1 MQTIMTKRIFTIAS
15 GVVAI
20 IFWFFESAMHYF
32 VHEEPQFEIIPSA
45 SNELWMRIVIVFLIT
60 LFGILSDSF
69 TGRIVHKQMEVARTY
84 NSMLHVSQHIMNNL
98 LNQMELFKLEAL
110 KQEGFDQ
117 DVLKLYDNSINEAS
131 DLIKT
136 LSKVEDISEG
146 HIWASAEQEK
156 ISGSS

>member
-1 MQTIMTKRIFTIAS
+1 MTNRIFTIAS

-45 SNELWMRIVIVFLIT
+45 SNELWMRIIIVLLIT
-60 LFGILSDSF
+60 LFGILSDYF
-69 TGRIVHKQMEVARTY
+69 TNKIIHKQMEVARTY

-131 DLIKT
+131 DLIET

-146 HIWASAEQEK
+146 HIWGSVDMEK
-156 ISGSS
+156 N

>member
-1 MQTIMTKRIFTIAS
+1 MKTIVTNRIFTIAS
-15 GVVAI
+15 SVVAI

-60 LFGILSDSF
+60 LFGILSDSL
-69 TGRIVHKQMEVARTY
+69 TNKIIHKQMEVARTY

-98 LNQMELFKLEAL
+98 INQMELFKLEAL

-117 DVLKLYDNSINEAS
+117 DVLKLYDNAINEAS
-131 DLIKT
+131 DLIET

-146 HIWASAEQEK
+146 HIWESVDMEK
-156 ISGSS
+156 N

>member
-1 MQTIMTKRIFTIAS
+1 
-15 GVVAI
+15 
-20 IFWFFESAMHYF
+20 
-32 VHEEPQFEIIPSA
+32 
-45 SNELWMRIVIVFLIT
+45 
-60 LFGILSDSF
+60 
-69 TGRIVHKQMEVARTY
+69 MEVARTY

-131 DLIKT
+131 DLIET

-146 HIWASAEQEK
+146 HIWASVDMEK
-156 ISGSS
+156 N

>member
-1 MQTIMTKRIFTIAS
+1 
-15 GVVAI
+15 
-20 IFWFFESAMHYF
+20 
-32 VHEEPQFEIIPSA
+32 
-45 SNELWMRIVIVFLIT
+45 
-60 LFGILSDSF
+60 
-69 TGRIVHKQMEVARTY
+69 MEVARTY

>member
-1 MQTIMTKRIFTIAS
+1 MKNIITKRIFTITS

-69 TGRIVHKQMEVARTY
+69 TNKIIHKQMEVARTY

-146 HIWASAEQEK
+146 HIWASGDMEK
-156 ISGSS
+156 N

>member
-1 MQTIMTKRIFTIAS
+1 MKNIITKRIFTIAS
-15 GVVAI
+15 IVVAI

-69 TGRIVHKQMEVARTY
+69 TNKIIHKQMEVARTY

-131 DLIKT
+131 DLIET

-146 HIWASAEQEK
+146 HIWGSVDMEK
-156 ISGSS
+156 N

>member
-1 MQTIMTKRIFTIAS
+1 MQTIMTKKIFTIAS
-15 GVVAI
+15 IVVAI

-45 SNELWMRIVIVFLIT
+45 TNELWMRIIIVLLIT
-60 LFGILSDSF
+60 LFGILSDYF
-69 TGRIVHKQMEVARTY
+69 TNKIIHKQMEVARTY

-131 DLIKT
+131 DLIET

-146 HIWASAEQEK
+146 HIWGSVDMEK
-156 ISGSS
+156 N